1 MEDRDS
7 VFVPKDLSKIKTKF
21 LFGLTRRQ
29 CLFFGLGA
37 AVGLPVF
44 FLLRKSV
51 SSTAASMLMMGV
63 MLPFFMF
70 GIYEKNGQPLENVLR
85 QSSNADAVD
94 LLPGTMPRVLE
105 RLKPQIRQPIIASGL
120 LSDKQDVV
128 AALSA
133 GAQAVSTTKPE
144 LWEI

>member
-70 GIYEKNGQPLENVLR
+70 AMYERHGMPLEVLISHYIQAR
-85 QSSNADAVD
+85 YIR
-94 LLPGTMPRVLE
+94 PRKLVYQTE
-105 RLKPQIRQPIIASGL
+105 NFYATIDQNIRNRREVKKILHGKA
-120 LSDKQDVV
+120 
-128 AALSA
+128 
-133 GAQAVSTTKPE
+133 
-144 LWEI
+144 

>member
-51 SSTAASMLMMGV
+51 SSTAASMLRDAAV
-63 MLPFFMF
+63 FHVR
-70 GIYEKNGQPLENVLR
+70 YLR
-85 QSSNADAVD
+85 KK
-94 LLPGTMPRVLE
+94 R
-105 RLKPQIRQPIIASGL
+105 
-120 LSDKQDVV
+120 
-128 AALSA
+128 AAA
-133 GAQAVSTTKPE
+133 
-144 LWEI
+144 

>member
-29 CLFFGLGA
+29 CLFFGLA
-37 AVGLPVF
+37 RRSVCRCF

-70 GIYEKNGQPLENVLR
+70 GIYEKNGQP
-85 QSSNADAVD
+85 A
-94 LLPGTMPRVLE
+94 
-105 RLKPQIRQPIIASGL
+105 
-120 LSDKQDVV
+120 
-128 AALSA
+128 
-133 GAQAVSTTKPE
+133 
-144 LWEI
+144 

>member
-63 MLPFFMF
+63 MLPSGSDPGADRMKPTIPTPRSN
-70 GIYEKNGQPLENVLR
+70 GRCSSEKR
-85 QSSNADAVD
+85 
-94 LLPGTMPRVLE
+94 
-105 RLKPQIRQPIIASGL
+105 
-120 LSDKQDVV
+120 
-128 AALSA
+128 
-133 GAQAVSTTKPE
+133 
-144 LWEI
+144 

>member
-44 FLLRKSV
+44 FCSER
-51 SSTAASMLMMGV
+51 ASAQ
-63 MLPFFMF
+63 LP
-70 GIYEKNGQPLENVLR
+70 R
-85 QSSNADAVD
+85 
-94 LLPGTMPRVLE
+94 RC
-105 RLKPQIRQPIIASGL
+105 
-120 LSDKQDVV
+120 
-128 AALSA
+128 
-133 GAQAVSTTKPE
+133 
-144 LWEI
+144 

>member
-70 GIYEKNGQPLENVLR
+70 GIYEKNGQPPKPCCARWLNQVAQTPAADR
-85 QSSNADAVD
+85 MKPTIPTPRSN
-94 LLPGTMPRVLE
+94 GRCGSE
-105 RLKPQIRQPIIASGL
+105 KR
-120 LSDKQDVV
+120 
-128 AALSA
+128 
-133 GAQAVSTTKPE
+133 
-144 LWEI
+144 

>member
-70 GIYEKNGQPLENVLR
+70 GIYEKNGQPLETVLR
-85 QSSNADAVD
+85 QMVETKWLRPGADRMKPTIPTPRSN
-94 LLPGTMPRVLE
+94 GRCGSE
-105 RLKPQIRQPIIASGL
+105 KR
-120 LSDKQDVV
+120 
-128 AALSA
+128 
-133 GAQAVSTTKPE
+133 
-144 LWEI
+144 

>member
-51 SSTAASMLMMGV
+51 SSTAASLLMMGV
-63 MLPFFMF
+63 MLPFFM
-70 GIYEKNGQPLENVLR
+70 KPCCAR
-85 QSSNADAVD
+85 W
-94 LLPGTMPRVLE
+94 
-105 RLKPQIRQPIIASGL
+105 LKPSG
-120 LSDKQDVV
+120 SDP
-128 AALSA
+128 
-133 GAQAVSTTKPE
+133 GADRMKPTIPTPRSNGRCGSE
-144 LWEI
+144 KR

>member
-51 SSTAASMLMMGV
+51 GSTAASVLMMGV

-70 GIYEKNGQPLENVLR
+70 GIYEKTG
-85 QSSNADAVD
+85 S
-94 LLPGTMPRVLE
+94 
-105 RLKPQIRQPIIASGL
+105 RLKPCCARWLKPSG
-120 LSDKQDVV
+120 SDRM
-128 AALSA
+128 
-133 GAQAVSTTKPE
+133 KPTIPTPRSNGRCGSE
-144 LWEI
+144 KR

>member
-51 SSTAASMLMMGV
+51 SSTAASMLMM
-63 MLPFFMF
+63 
-70 GIYEKNGQPLENVLR
+70 
-85 QSSNADAVD
+85 
-94 LLPGTMPRVLE
+94 
-105 RLKPQIRQPIIASGL
+105 
-120 LSDKQDVV
+120 LS
-128 AALSA
+128 L
-133 GAQAVSTTKPE
+133 
-144 LWEI
+144 IHI

>member
-63 MLPFFMF
+63 MLPFLVFTKKT
-70 GIYEKNGQPLENVLR
+70 G
-85 QSSNADAVD
+85 S
-94 LLPGTMPRVLE
+94 
-105 RLKPQIRQPIIASGL
+105 RLKPCCARWLKPSG
-120 LSDKQDVV
+120 SDP
-128 AALSA
+128 
-133 GAQAVSTTKPE
+133 GADRMKPTIPTPRSNRRCGSE
-144 LWEI
+144 KR

>member
-51 SSTAASMLMMGV
+51 SSTAASILMMGV

-70 GIYEKNGQPLENVLR
+70 GIYEKNGQPLETDNTY
-85 QSSNADAVD
+85 AA
-94 LLPGTMPRVLE
+94 LE
-105 RLKPQIRQPIIASGL
+105 REMRLRKEV
-120 LSDKQDVV
+120 K
-128 AALSA
+128 ALEE
-133 GAQAVSTTKPE
+133 QAKKARR
-144 LWEI
+144 

>member
-70 GIYEKNGQPLENVLR
+70 GIYEKTG
-85 QSSNADAVD
+85 S
-94 LLPGTMPRVLE
+94 
-105 RLKPQIRQPIIASGL
+105 RLKPCCARWLKPSG
-120 LSDKQDVV
+120 SDP
-128 AALSA
+128 
-133 GAQAVSTTKPE
+133 GADRMKPT
-144 LWEI
+144 IPTPRSNGRCGSGKR

>member
-51 SSTAASMLMMGV
+51 SSTAASMLMMGLSGKV
-63 MLPFFMF
+63 
-70 GIYEKNGQPLENVLR
+70 GSCR
-85 QSSNADAVD
+85 SSSAACASRASSSSRCSSHQS
-94 LLPGTMPRVLE
+94 LPGAYP
-105 RLKPQIRQPIIASGL
+105 
-120 LSDKQDVV
+120 
-128 AALSA
+128 ALSI
-133 GAQAVSTTKPE
+133 Q
-144 LWEI
+144 

>member
-44 FLLRKSV
+44 FSAQKERQLNRRVDADDGRDAAVFHVWYLRKKR
-51 SSTAASMLMMGV
+51 AA
-63 MLPFFMF
+63 
-70 GIYEKNGQPLENVLR
+70 
-85 QSSNADAVD
+85 A
-94 LLPGTMPRVLE
+94 
-105 RLKPQIRQPIIASGL
+105 
-120 LSDKQDVV
+120 
-128 AALSA
+128 
-133 GAQAVSTTKPE
+133 
-144 LWEI
+144 